1 MHTMHTMYVID
12 TMCLAHCAPCTLC
25 KLCSATGE
33 QIEVGAPA
41 SVIPELAQIAATRR
55 KQTSVSGKLSKST
68 LQKSFWP
75 DRKIGSTQCHY
86 SPVNVNGECF
96 LTESW

>member
-55 KQTSVSGKLSKST
+55 KQTSVSGELSKST
-68 LQKSFWP
+68 LQKTFWP
-75 DRKIGSTQCHY
+75 DRKFGLTQCQY
-86 SPVNVNGECF
+86 SPVNVNVNVFC
-96 LTESW
+96 